1 MTYNKDSIKSLD
13 PIEHIRRRPGVYLPD
28 IGIQGLHHLIEEV
41 INNSVD
47 EFLMGHGKQIQ
58 ITVIYN
64 KIGDKSSCKISVSD
78 QGRGIPFG
86 YREDMGMD
94 VIEATLTKTMTG
106 GKFEAGNYNTSS
118 GMNGIGLKAV
128 NAISKDLTVLSTK
141 SKTACLAHFECG
153 QKVSIK
159 TFSSNGVDGTTISF
173 VPDGSI
179 LETTE
184 VDLNI
189 LVPRLKYLA
198 SILPGLEI
206 NLRLVDREYDGNQSM
221 VFKYDQP
228 LVDIHENLGE
238 QLFGYRH
245 VDKGIN
251 VELTFHKT
259 TASKIL
265 SFVNTVHTYDNGSH
279 VDAIYAALTDSLKRL
294 TGKLFTKYQLS
305 QGMSLTISVFHQDPV
320 FRGQHKGML
329 SDSSVKRIV
338 YDSVLQSI
346 YKSLQSNTPFLKYLV
361 ELMDQQEKLLRELDI
376 QDAIN
381 TVKKSVKENRLPAKL
396 SVAHNCTPETRE
408 LFIVEGDSAAGC
420 IFGGTE
426 ILDVNFNCFKVEEL
440 VDLHKKTPIYTF
452 SCSESGGVE
461 VSKIV
466 DCFVTKYVESIIE
479 VVLDNQF
486 AIKCTP
492 DHRFMMRDG
501 SYKEAKDL
509 LPDDSLMPIY
519 YDTSGSR
526 NTVKQNTKIPKWDL
540 VYRLSEKHQDCVDAS
555 SGSDILNTHHLDG
568 DKKNDYPNNL
578 EIWDQKV
585 HLDHHTTP
593 DVCAVCASEYKDIN
607 NNHKVVMIV
616 HHKLGSKVPV
626 YDITV
631 DSEHHNFATKSGVFI
646 HNSVRRASNKKFQE
660 VLPIRGKIINAHKSD
675 YADVL
680 ANTDA
685 VNIFLAVGAMEKSNT
700 TLRTKNVFIL
710 TDADDDGKHI
720 VSLLL
725 SLFTV
730 AFPSFVKD
738 FNLHVVYPPLFSLVS
753 GDLRMYGHDGKELVK
768 KFKAKYSRRAY
779 EIYRNKGLG
788 EMDAGEMVEV
798 IHPEKRKIDKVDLTD
813 MSTIEMDKIMGIMG
827 DVRRSLITESEGE
840 NNE

>member
-206 NLRLVDREYDGNQSM
+206 HLRLVDREYDGNQSM

-408 LFIVEGDSAAGC
+408 LFIVEGDSAAG
-420 IFGGTE
+420 
-426 ILDVNFNCFKVEEL
+426 
-440 VDLHKKTPIYTF
+440 
-452 SCSESGGVE
+452 
-461 VSKIV
+461 
-466 DCFVTKYVESIIE
+466 
-479 VVLDNQF
+479 
-486 AIKCTP
+486 
-492 DHRFMMRDG
+492 
-501 SYKEAKDL
+501 
-509 LPDDSLMPIY
+509 
-519 YDTSGSR
+519 
-526 NTVKQNTKIPKWDL
+526 
-540 VYRLSEKHQDCVDAS
+540 
-555 SGSDILNTHHLDG
+555 
-568 DKKNDYPNNL
+568 
-578 EIWDQKV
+578 
-585 HLDHHTTP
+585 
-593 DVCAVCASEYKDIN
+593 
-607 NNHKVVMIV
+607 
-616 HHKLGSKVPV
+616 
-626 YDITV
+626 
-631 DSEHHNFATKSGVFI
+631 
-646 HNSVRRASNKKFQE
+646 SVRRASNKKFQE